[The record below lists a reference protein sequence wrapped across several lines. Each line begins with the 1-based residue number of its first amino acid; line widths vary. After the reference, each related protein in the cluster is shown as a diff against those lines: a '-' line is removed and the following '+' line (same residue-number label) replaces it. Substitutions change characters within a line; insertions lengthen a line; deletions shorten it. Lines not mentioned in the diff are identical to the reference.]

1 MGTEELGDR
10 MKRYEEASLFKLPI
24 RMPVI
29 MRVDGKNFHSLL
41 KDAEKPFDENFKQQM
56 DYVGVKLVEE
66 VQGAALAYLQSDE
79 VSVLITP
86 YLSLEYSPW
95 YDNEIQKMSSI
106 GASIATKA
114 FNSFDIEESDI
125 VVGKR
130 GLFDCRVFVIPRED
144 VVNYFIWRQRDW
156 ETNSVQM
163 VARYFYS
170 HKALENKSCSEMKE
184 MIKKAGEDWDKFSGW
199 EKRGRVITRV
209 AGHTAWAVDDNLPR
223 FEEKR
228 VYVDNYV
235 YPITNEG

>member
-10 MKRYEEASLFKLPI
+10 MKRYEEASQFKLPI

-29 MRVDGKNFHSLL
+29 MRVDGKNFHQLL

-56 DYVGVKLVEE
+56 DYVGVKLIEE

-95 YDNEIQKMSSI
+95 YDNDIQKMASI

-114 FNSFDIEESDI
+114 FNSFEQP
-125 VVGKR
+125 VCGC
-130 GLFDCRVFVIPRED
+130 FDCRVFVIPKED

-156 ETNSVQM
+156 EINSIQM
-163 VARYFYS
+163 VARYLYS
-170 HKALENKSCSEMKE
+170 HNELENKSCVEMKE
-184 MIKKAGEDWDKFSGW
+184 MIKNAGDNWDKFSGW
-199 EKRGRVITRV
+199 EKEGRAITKV
-209 AGHTAWAVDDNLPR
+209 GGQKAWMVDDDLPR
-223 FEEKR
+223 FEYDR
-228 VYVDNYV
+228 NYINHWV
-235 YPITNEG
+235 FLEEGETGVAKD